1 MATNT
6 KSRAPAGALF
16 SRPIPNILELTLGIN
31 TIASNQERINP
42 YSLRNEVLFEQ
53 EKQRVR
59 LENGFDA
66 DPPGMPLPAL
76 FDVPD
81 DELEAA
87 ESEESTEKTKPTR
100 IRYGRDGKTLTD
112 PNAYSFDELE
122 ADALHKPDG
131 HSKKLG
137 RNIVKLE
144 NKKRPKF
151 VDAHHIVSST
161 AEGALPSRLKLF
173 AWKIG
178 INDADNG
185 VFLPRFENVKVR
197 GLYRA
202 TWHAVIHTPTYHGR
216 VFARLLQADPLDP
229 ESARLKLRG
238 MKAEMQRGKFRYT

>member
-1 MATNT
+1 M
-6 KSRAPAGALF
+6 
-16 SRPIPNILELTLGIN
+16 
-31 TIASNQERINP
+31 
-42 YSLRNEVLFEQ
+42 LFEQ
-53 EKQRVR
+53 EKQRVC

-76 FDVPD
+76 VDVPD
-81 DELEAA
+81 DKLVAA
-87 ESEESTEKTKPTR
+87 ESEDSTEKTKPTR

-112 PNAYSFDELE
+112 PKAYSFDELD
-122 ADALHKPDG
+122 ADVQHEPDG

-137 RNIVKLE
+137 RNIVKFE

-161 AEGALPSRLKLF
+161 AERALPSRLKLF
-173 AWKIG
+173 TWKIG

-185 VFLPRFENVKVR
+185 GFLPRFENVKVR
-197 GLYRA
+197 GLYKA

-216 VFARLLQADPLDP
+216 VFARLMQADPLDP
-229 ESARLKLRG
+229 ESARLKLRA